1 MCQSACVRAHVDC
14 VRGSLCWYVLAAVS
28 LRAQELCVV
37 SHRAHQRVYSRANNA
52 TDVRAY
58 RLMRRGLT
66 KQIRTSCRR
75 LAPSSSSIFHTSP
88 TFHTF
93 SDETNPHI
101 RSRHSH
107 TVLAPCPF
115 NLHSLSHPHRPSP
128 HTIPHR

>member
-1 MCQSACVRAHVDC
+1 MRAHVDC

-66 KQIRTSCRR
+66 KQIRFTSKDDDAELQKEVLSGSAGR
-75 LAPSSSSIFHTSP
+75 LLSP
-88 TFHTF
+88 
-93 SDETNPHI
+93 
-101 RSRHSH
+101 
-107 TVLAPCPF
+107 L
-115 NLHSLSHPHRPSP
+115 
-128 HTIPHR
+128 